1 MFGNYLIGLREGLEA
16 SLVVCILVAY
26 LVKTGRR
33 DALRPVWAGIGVAVG
48 VSLAFGAGLEFGSR
62 ELTFEAQE
70 LLGGSLSIVAVV
82 LVTWMVFW
90 MRRTARHL
98 RDELHGKLDAALGM
112 GTGALVV
119 TAFLAVGREGLET
132 ALFVWA
138 SVRAAS
144 SGGAGGGSFEPLAGV
159 LLGLLTAVLLGWL
172 FYRGALRINL
182 AKFFTWT
189 GGMLVVV
196 AAGVLAY
203 GVHDLQEARF
213 LDGLADKTFDVSA
226 TIPPDSWYG
235 TLLKGVFNFQPDPTV
250 LQVTVWA
257 LYLVPA
263 LALFLSPIGSGP
275 SAREKERRRP
285 MSRLRVGRAPGR
297 PRERWPAR
305 PARLLAAT
313 AAVTALALTASG
325 CVTVHGELALLPQ
338 RRRPRRRRP

>member
-16 SLVVCILVAY
+16 SLVVCILIAY

-33 DALRPVWAGIGVAVG
+33 DALRPIWTGIGVAV
-48 VSLAFGAGLEFGSR
+48 VLALGFGFGLEFGSQ

-70 LLGGSLSIVAVV
+70 ALGGSLSILAVG

-98 RDELHGKLDAALGM
+98 RSELHGKLDAALRM
-112 GTGALVV
+112 GTGALVA

-138 SVRAAS
+138 SVRAS
-144 SGGAGGGSFEPLAGV
+144 SDGTHAPLIGV
-159 LLGLLTAVLLGWL
+159 LLGIATAVLLGWL

-182 AKFFTWT
+182 ARFFTWT

-213 LDGLADKTFDVSA
+213 LGGLSDKAFDISTTV
-226 TIPPDSWYG
+226 PPDSWYG
-235 TLLKGVFNFQPDPTV
+235 TLLKGVLNFQPDPTV
-250 LQVTVWA
+250 LQVTVWF
-257 LYLVPA
+257 LYLVPT
-263 LALFLSPIGSGP
+263 LAVFLAPVGWRTVRTGLGRRTGP
-275 SAREKERRRP
+275 GRRQ
-285 MSRLRVGRAPGR
+285 GTEAADEQAGKADAGDAPGSR
-297 PRERWPAR
+297 PGGGGPRGGDGAVADGERVRDGARGAGGPAVGG
-305 PARLLAAT
+305 P
-313 AAVTALALTASG
+313 
-325 CVTVHGELALLPQ
+325 E
-338 RRRPRRRRP
+338 

>member
-16 SLVVCILVAY
+16 SLVVCILIAY

-33 DALRPVWAGIGVAVG
+33 DALKPIWIGIGVAVG
-48 VSLAFGAGLEFGSR
+48 VALAFGAGLEFGSQ

-98 RDELHGKLDAALGM
+98 RSELHGKLDAALRM
-112 GTGALVV
+112 GTGALVA

-138 SVRAAS
+138 SVRAS
-144 SGGAGGGSFEPLAGV
+144 SDGTFAPLAGV

-213 LDGLADKTFDVSA
+213 LDGLADKAFDISA

-235 TLLKGVFNFQPDPTV
+235 TLLKGVFNFQPNPTV

-257 LYLVPA
+257 LYLVPT

-275 SAREKERRRP
+275 SVRVKKQKATDEKADAEA
-285 MSRLRVGRAPGR
+285 STGT
-297 PRERWPAR
+297 
-305 PARLLAAT
+305 T
-313 AAVTALALTASG
+313 A
-325 CVTVHGELALLPQ
+325 
-338 RRRPRRRRP
+338 

>member
-16 SLVVCILVAY
+16 SLVVCILIAY

-33 DALRPVWAGIGVAVG
+33 DALRPIWIGIGVAVG
-48 VSLAFGAGLEFGSR
+48 VALAFGAGLEFGSQ

-98 RDELHGKLDAALGM
+98 RAELHGRLDEALRM
-112 GTGALVV
+112 GTGALVA

-138 SVRAAS
+138 SVRAS
-144 SGGAGGGSFEPLAGV
+144 SDGTYAPLTGV

-172 FYRGALRINL
+172 FYRGALRIDL
-182 AKFFTWT
+182 ARFFTWT

-213 LDGLADKTFDVSA
+213 LDGLADKAFDVSA

-235 TLLKGVFNFQPDPTV
+235 TLLKGVFNFQPNPTV

-257 LYLVPA
+257 LYLVPT
-263 LALFLSPIGSGP
+263 LALFLAPIGSGP
-275 SAREKERRRP
+275 SVRVKKQKATDEKAE
-285 MSRLRVGRAPGR
+285 ANA
-297 PRERWPAR
+297 E
-305 PARLLAAT
+305 T
-313 AAVTALALTASG
+313 A
-325 CVTVHGELALLPQ
+325 
-338 RRRPRRRRP
+338 

>member
-16 SLVVCILVAY
+16 SLVVCILIAY

-33 DALRPVWAGIGVAVG
+33 DALKPIWIGIGVAVG
-48 VSLAFGAGLEFGSR
+48 VALAFGAGLEFGSQ

-70 LLGGSLSIVAVV
+70 LLGGTLSIVAVV

-98 RDELHGKLDAALGM
+98 RAELHGRLDAALQM
-112 GTGALVV
+112 GTGALVA

-138 SVRAAS
+138 SVRAS
-144 SGGAGGGSFEPLAGV
+144 SDGSYAPLAGV
-159 LLGLLTAVLLGWL
+159 VLGLLTAVLLGRL
-172 FYRGALRINL
+172 FYQGAVRINL

-213 LDGLADKTFDVSA
+213 LDGLADKAFDVSA

-257 LYLVPA
+257 LYLIPT
-263 LALFLSPIGSGP
+263 LALFLAPIGSGP
-275 SAREKERRRP
+275 SVRVEKQK
-285 MSRLRVGRAPGR
+285 
-297 PRERWPAR
+297 
-305 PARLLAAT
+305 AT
-313 AAVTALALTASG
+313 DEQAEAEASAETTG
-325 CVTVHGELALLPQ
+325 
-338 RRRPRRRRP
+338 

>member
-16 SLVVCILVAY
+16 SLVVCILIAY

-33 DALRPVWAGIGVAVG
+33 DALKPIWIGIGVAVG
-48 VSLAFGAGLEFGSR
+48 VALAFGAGLEFGSQ

-98 RDELHGKLDAALGM
+98 KAELHGRLDAALQM
-112 GTGALVV
+112 GTGALVA

-138 SVRAAS
+138 SVRAS
-144 SGGAGGGSFEPLAGV
+144 SDGSYAPLAGV
-159 LLGLLTAVLLGWL
+159 VLGLLTAVLLGWL
-172 FYRGALRINL
+172 FYRGALKINL

-213 LDGLADKTFDVSA
+213 LDGLADKAFDVSA

-257 LYLVPA
+257 LYLIPT
-263 LALFLSPIGSGP
+263 LALFLAPIGSGP
-275 SAREKERRRP
+275 SVRVEKQK
-285 MSRLRVGRAPGR
+285 
-297 PRERWPAR
+297 
-305 PARLLAAT
+305 AT
-313 AAVTALALTASG
+313 DEKADAEASAETTG
-325 CVTVHGELALLPQ
+325 
-338 RRRPRRRRP
+338 

>member
-16 SLVVCILVAY
+16 SLVVCILIAY

-33 DALRPVWAGIGVAVG
+33 DALRPIWIGIGVAVG
-48 VSLAFGAGLEFGSR
+48 IALAFGAGLEFGSQ

-70 LLGGSLSIVAVV
+70 LLGGSLSILAVA

-98 RDELHGKLDAALGM
+98 KAELHGKLDQALQM
-112 GTGALVV
+112 GTGALVA

-138 SVRAAS
+138 SVRAS
-144 SGGAGGGSFEPLAGV
+144 SDGTSAPLIGV
-159 LLGLLTAVLLGWL
+159 LLGIGTAVLLGWL

-213 LDGLADKTFDVSA
+213 LDGLADKAFDVSA

-257 LYLVPA
+257 LYLIPT
-263 LALFLSPIGSGP
+263 LALFLAPVGSGP
-275 SAREKERRRP
+275 SVPVEKQKATDEKAE
-285 MSRLRVGRAPGR
+285 APVEG
-297 PRERWPAR
+297 
-305 PARLLAAT
+305 T
-313 AAVTALALTASG
+313 
-325 CVTVHGELALLPQ
+325 H
-338 RRRPRRRRP
+338 

>member
-1 MFGNYLIGLREGLEA
+1 VFSNYLIGLREGLEA
-16 SLVVCILVAY
+16 SLVVCILIAY

-33 DALRPVWAGIGVAVG
+33 DALRPIWTGIAIAIA
-48 VSLAFGAGLEFGSR
+48 LALGFGCVLEFGSQ
-62 ELTFEAQE
+62 ELTFQAQE
-70 LLGGSLSIVAVV
+70 ALGGSLSIVAVG

-98 RDELHGKLDAALGM
+98 KSELHGKLDAALAM
-112 GTGALVV
+112 GTGALVA

-138 SVRAAS
+138 SVHAA
-144 SGGAGGGSFEPLAGV
+144 GDGTPRPLIGV
-159 LLGLLTAVLLGWL
+159 ALGLASAVLLGWL
-172 FYRGALRINL
+172 FYRGAVRINL

-203 GVHDLQEARF
+203 GVHDLQEA
-213 LDGLADKTFDVSA
+213 DIIPGLTSLAFDISG

-250 LQVTVWA
+250 LQSVVWV

-263 LALFLSPIGSGP
+263 LALFLAP
-275 SAREKERRRP
+275 
-285 MSRLRVGRAPGR
+285 VGF
-297 PRERWPAR
+297 
-305 PARLLAAT
+305 
-313 AAVTALALTASG
+313 ASG
-325 CVTVHGELALLPQ
+325 KGKVKAPDDQGSRTSKASQ
-338 RRRPRRRRP
+338 A

>member
-16 SLVVCILVAY
+16 SLVVCILIAY

-33 DALRPVWAGIGVAVG
+33 DALRPIWIGIGVAVG
-48 VSLAFGAGLEFGSR
+48 VALAFGAGLEFGSQ

-98 RDELHGKLDAALGM
+98 RAELHDRLDEALRM
-112 GTGALVV
+112 GTGALVA

-138 SVRAAS
+138 SVRAS
-144 SGGAGGGSFEPLAGV
+144 SDGTYAPLTGV

-172 FYRGALRINL
+172 FYRGALRIDL
-182 AKFFTWT
+182 ARFFTWT

-213 LDGLADKTFDVSA
+213 LDGLADKAFDVSA

-235 TLLKGVFNFQPDPTV
+235 TLLKGVFNFQPNPTV

-257 LYLVPA
+257 LYLVPT
-263 LALFLSPIGSGP
+263 LALFLAPIGSGP
-275 SAREKERRRP
+275 SVRVKKQKATDEKAE
-285 MSRLRVGRAPGR
+285 AKA
-297 PRERWPAR
+297 E
-305 PARLLAAT
+305 T
-313 AAVTALALTASG
+313 A
-325 CVTVHGELALLPQ
+325 
-338 RRRPRRRRP
+338 

>member
-33 DALRPVWAGIGVAVG
+33 DALRPVWTGIAIACGI
-48 VSLAFGAGLEFGSR
+48 SLAFGALLTFGSQ

-70 LLGGSLSIVAVV
+70 LLGGSLSIVSVG

-90 MRRTARHL
+90 MKRTARHL
-98 RDELHGKLDAALGM
+98 KAELQGKLDAALAM
-112 GTGALVV
+112 GTGALVA

-138 SVRAAS
+138 SVRASGEGS
-144 SGGAGGGSFEPLAGV
+144 SAPLIGV
-159 LLGLLTAVLLGWL
+159 LLGIATAIVLGWL

-189 GGMLVVV
+189 GGMLVIV

-213 LDGLADKTFDVSA
+213 LGGLNSRAFDISA

-250 LQVTVWA
+250 LQLVVWL
-257 LYLVPA
+257 LYVVPV
-263 LALFLSPIGSGP
+263 LALFLAGS
-275 SAREKERRRP
+275 RRP
-285 MSRLRVGRAPGR
+285 PAPTPRTAPVSTADVG
-297 PRERWPAR
+297 
-305 PARLLAAT
+305 
-313 AAVTALALTASG
+313 
-325 CVTVHGELALLPQ
+325 
-338 RRRPRRRRP
+338 

>member
-16 SLVVCILVAY
+16 SLVVSILIAY

-33 DALRPVWAGIGVAVG
+33 DALKPIWIGIGVAVG
-48 VSLAFGAGLEFGSR
+48 VALAFGAGLEFGSQ

-98 RDELHGKLDAALGM
+98 KTELHGKLDAALQM
-112 GTGALVV
+112 GTGALVA

-138 SVRAAS
+138 SVRAS
-144 SGGAGGGSFEPLAGV
+144 SDGTYAPLTGV

-172 FYRGALRINL
+172 FYRGALKINL

-213 LDGLADKTFDVSA
+213 LGGLANKAFDISE
-226 TIPPDSWYG
+226 TIPPDEWLG

-257 LYLVPA
+257 LYLVPT
-263 LALFLSPIGSGP
+263 LALFLAPIGSGP
-275 SAREKERRRP
+275 SARVKKQKATDDKAEAGA
-285 MSRLRVGRAPGR
+285 SAGR
-297 PRERWPAR
+297 
-305 PARLLAAT
+305 T
-313 AAVTALALTASG
+313 A
-325 CVTVHGELALLPQ
+325 
-338 RRRPRRRRP
+338 

>member
-33 DALRPVWAGIGVAVG
+33 DALRPIWIGISVAIVLA
-48 VSLAFGAGLEFGSR
+48 LAFGFGLEYGSQ

-70 LLGGSLSIVAVV
+70 TLGGSLSIVAVC

-98 RDELHGKLDAALGM
+98 KADLGAKLDAALAM
-112 GTGALVV
+112 GTGALVA

-138 SVRAAS
+138 SVRAS
-144 SGGAGGGSFEPLAGV
+144 QDGTYEPLAGV
-159 LLGLLTAVLLGWL
+159 LLGLATAVVLGWL

-203 GVHDLQEARF
+203 GVHDLQEA
-213 LDGLADKTFDVSA
+213 DHIGGLSDKAFDISS

-250 LQVTVWA
+250 VQLVVWL
-257 LYLVPA
+257 LYLVPT
-263 LALFLSPIGSGP
+263 LALFLAPVWFGRSVGGGGGAEEQKATDDEADAGSGG
-275 SAREKERRRP
+275 AGGGH
-285 MSRLRVGRAPGR
+285 V
-297 PRERWPAR
+297 
-305 PARLLAAT
+305 
-313 AAVTALALTASG
+313 AVTDGERVRDGARGAG
-325 CVTVHGELALLPQ
+325 GRTVGDAE
-338 RRRPRRRRP
+338 

>member
-33 DALRPVWAGIGVAVG
+33 DALKPIWAGIGVACG
-48 VSLAFGAGLEFGSR
+48 LALAFGAALEFGSQ

-70 LLGGSLSIVAVV
+70 LLGGSLSIVAVG

-98 RDELHGKLDAALGM
+98 RAELHGKLDAALRM
-112 GTGALVV
+112 GTGALVA

-132 ALFVWA
+132 ALFVWT
-138 SVRAAS
+138 SVRAATDASGS
-144 SGGAGGGSFEPLAGV
+144 SAPLTGV
-159 LLGLLTAVLLGWL
+159 LLGIATAVVLGWL
-172 FYRGALRINL
+172 FYRGALKINL
-182 AKFFTWT
+182 ARFFTWT

-213 LDGLADKTFDVSA
+213 LGGLADKAFDISA

-235 TLLKGVFNFQPDPTV
+235 TVLKGVFNFQPNPTV

-257 LYLVPA
+257 LYLIPT
-263 LALFLSPIGSGP
+263 LALFLAPVGFGRSVTAGQAEQAEQAEQVEKQKAQRATDEQAGSGGDGTRGDGGAVADGERVRDG
-275 SAREKERRRP
+275 ARRAG
-285 MSRLRVGRAPGR
+285 GRADGD
-297 PRERWPAR
+297 E
-305 PARLLAAT
+305 
-313 AAVTALALTASG
+313 V
-325 CVTVHGELALLPQ
+325 
-338 RRRPRRRRP
+338 